1 MHRLILPLV
10 VFSFFNPLAL
20 SAQTLELSS
29 TGEMLE
35 GIAAIVNDGVV
46 LKSELQIEMDRIV
59 TGLQEQG
66 TQMPPRR
73 ALEKQVLE
81 RLINQRIQ
89 LQRAERVGISIS
101 DETLN
106 DALGRIAVQNG
117 GTLADLP
124 LLLAKENIDYSI
136 YRETIRDQLA
146 LDLLKRRDVIGRIG
160 VTPLELE
167 EYQARQDGETM
178 MNHDYKVSHIL
189 ISLPSPAPAD
199 AISAAEEKME
209 KIYQLLDEGTDFA
222 ELVITFSDGQ
232 SALEG
237 GSLGWKKGRELP
249 TLFADIVPELEPG
262 EVSRPIR
269 SGSGFHIVKLDEARG
284 SDPIMEKQTLL
295 RHILIETDEILD
307 NAAAEQKLS
316 EIHDQIVQG
325 DDFEAVAKV
334 VSEDPST
341 AIDGGH
347 LGWIGPGTF
356 VPEFQEVCDA
366 LEIGELSQPFQTR
379 YGWHIVEILDRRIH
393 DTTEE
398 VERENAIMAIRNSKL
413 GEETEMWMREL
424 RDRAFVEYRM

>member
-1 MHRLILPLV
+1 MNRSIPPLILLGLL
-10 VFSFFNPLAL
+10 NPLQVN
-20 SAQTLELSS
+20 AQTLELSS

-46 LKSELQIEMDRIV
+46 LKTELDIEMDRIV
-59 TGLQEQG
+59 TGLNEQG
-66 TQMPPRR
+66 TRLPPRR

-106 DALGRIAVQNG
+106 DALGRIAEQND

-124 LLLAKENIDYSI
+124 KMLALENIDYSL

-146 LDLLKRRDVIGRIG
+146 LDLLQRRDVIGRIG
-160 VTPLELE
+160 VTPLELD
-167 EYQARQDGETM
+167 EYQARQADEVM
-178 MNHDYKVSHIL
+178 MNQDYKVSHIL

-209 KIYQLLDEGTDFA
+209 NIYQLLEEGTDFA
-222 ELVITFSDGQ
+222 ELVITYSDGQ
-232 SALEG
+232 GALEG

-249 TLFADIVPELEPG
+249 TLFAEIVPELEPG

-269 SGSGFHIVKLDEARG
+269 SGSGFHMVKLDDARG
-284 SDPIMEKQTLL
+284 STPIMEKQTLL

-307 NAAAEQKLS
+307 DAAAEQKLS
-316 EIHDQIVQG
+316 EIHNQIVAG

-341 AIDGGH
+341 AIDGGD
-347 LGWIGPGTF
+347 LGWSGPGTF

-413 GEETEMWMREL
+413 GEETELWMREL
-424 RDRAFVEYRM
+424 RDMAFVEYRM